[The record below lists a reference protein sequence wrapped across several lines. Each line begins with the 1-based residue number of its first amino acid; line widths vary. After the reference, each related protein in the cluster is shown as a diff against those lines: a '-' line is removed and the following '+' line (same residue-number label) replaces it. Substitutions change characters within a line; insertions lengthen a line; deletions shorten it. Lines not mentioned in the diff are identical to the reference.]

1 MRLFAIISINNVNYY
16 KNKLNT
22 KNDQFSVQSNKS

>member
-1 MRLFAIISINNVNYY
+1 MRLFVIISINNVNYY

-22 KNDQFSVQSNKS
+22 ENDQLSVQSNKS